1 MAEDVLLVD
10 SGPITRFTLN
20 RPRAHNAIDTELGDR
35 LHAALLTAGRDPE
48 VKVIILRGN
57 GRSFCSGDDR
67 NEATRYHNDDIEAV
81 GLEAHGYYQLM
92 KAIRRVP
99 QAVIAQVHGYCLGSG
114 MDLLLAA
121 DFAVADAEARL
132 GMVFGAR
139 GIMGGSVFLPR
150 YVGLKHANRLLF
162 DPEFMSAEQA
172 LELGLLTAVARPG
185 ELETEVEALAE
196 RLASGAAQHYA
207 YFGLVKETINRAL
220 FPTLEDDV
228 RMQTLMT
235 RLGDFYRLTHP
246 TEPDPGSTRG

>member
-10 SGPITRFTLN
+10 PGPITRLTLN
-20 RPRAHNAIDTELGDR
+20 RPRAHNAIDTDLGDR
-35 LHAALLTAGRDPE
+35 LLAALLTVGRNPE
-48 VKVIILRGN
+48 VKVIILRGS

-67 NEATRYHNDDIEAV
+67 NEGPLYHNDDIEAV

-121 DFAVADAEARL
+121 DFAVADPEAQL

-150 YVGLKHANRLLF
+150 YVGLKQANRLL
-162 DPEFMSAEQA
+162 
-172 LELGLLTAVARPG
+172 LRLLRPG
-185 ELETEVEALAE
+185 E
-196 RLASGAAQHYA
+196 
-207 YFGLVKETINRAL
+207 
-220 FPTLEDDV
+220 
-228 RMQTLMT
+228 
-235 RLGDFYRLTHP
+235 GDHQPHP
-246 TEPDPGSTRG
+246 CPDPGGRRSDADPDDSAGRLLPLQPSGGVRPGIEAGARV